1 MYHKQIK
8 IFVIIL
14 TFFLFAFLLRLAQMQ
29 LLSNS
34 FYRDKITKLK
44 LQKSQSR
51 QFKTVRGKILDRNGK
66 VLAVDEPQF
75 QLYIS
80 YGLTCLMDDR
90 VREGNL
96 LKAGDKDDTGVS
108 TAKAMEKMDDGIAEV
123 NQIIDKCARL
133 GAVSPSEIKT
143 EIQKINDVVWK
154 RRVFQAWRDNFPNS
168 EALTNYK
175 DITSIPDYVA
185 IADFEQKEP
194 SPVKRLRLV
203 NKVDIAEMHQK
214 WLLTELKTD
223 DDIFTAQLE
232 FSDIDD
238 IQILTKGQRFYPF
251 GSVASQTIGWVGPAT
266 QQADRE
272 LFADDKLSKY
282 LDDEVCGRED
292 GIEYAC
298 ETILRGRRGKIVYD
312 IDREL
317 IDETKAQLGKD
328 VSLTLDIVLQQKIEK
343 RITDCDNNPR
353 CRAPTAAVVID
364 VASGEILALV
374 STPVFDLNRIRSNY
388 AKAVNDSN
396 EPMRNRAINK
406 QYPPG
411 SAVKPIILTAGME
424 SGKITANEV
433 ISCPAQEAPKG
444 WPNCWMYNRYRRGHN
459 DEWSNYAR
467 NAIKGSC
474 NVYFSHLADRI
485 EPQVLQ
491 KWLFAFGYGRV
502 SPLIQ
507 APAPASPDA
516 SRGGGGEGR
525 DLRQAAGQ
533 ISSTPAQS
541 NVTSFEQIPP
551 LTRSENRFFG
561 IGQGSLRATPLQAA
575 NAMAAIAR
583 GGIYKSPRLIL
594 TPPVPALPVQASQVQ
609 AEAARD
615 QSPLDISTHTLDTLR
630 EGMSAV
636 VNESGGTAYN
646 EFTSTGF
653 SERGVK
659 VYGKTG
665 STENPENAWFC
676 GFAEDSSSKKISIA
690 VLVEGGQHGSSDA
703 APIARDIIRFCIDAN
718 YIGKNNHTAE

>member
-14 TFFLFAFLLRLAQMQ
+14 TFFLLAFLLRLAQMQ

-44 LQKSQSR
+44 LQKSRSR

-80 YGLTCLMDDR
+80 YSLTCLMDDR
-90 VREGNL
+90 VRQGIL
-96 LKAGDKDDTGVS
+96 LKVADKDNTGVA
-108 TAKAMEKMDDGIAEV
+108 TANAQQKIDDGIAEV
-123 NQIIDKCARL
+123 NQIIDKCAQL
-133 GAVSPSEIKT
+133 GGVSPSEIKA
-143 EIQKINDVVWK
+143 EIQKINDTVWK

-168 EALTNYK
+168 EVFANYK
-175 DITSIPDYVA
+175 DITSTPDSVV
-185 IADFEQKEP
+185 ITDFEQKEP
-194 SPVKRLRLV
+194 SPIKRLRLV
-203 NKVDIAEMHQK
+203 NKVDIAEMHHK

-232 FSDIDD
+232 FSDIDG
-238 IQILTKGQRFYPF
+238 IQILAKGQRFYPF
-251 GSVASQTIGWVGPAT
+251 GSAASQTIGWVGPAT

-272 LFADDKLSKY
+272 LFADDKLASY

-298 ETILRGRRGKIVYD
+298 ETTLRGRRGKIVYD

-317 IDETKAQLGKD
+317 VDETKAQLGKD
-328 VSLTLDIVLQQKIEK
+328 VSLTLDIELQQKIEK
-343 RITDCDNNPR
+343 RITDCDSNPR

-364 VASGEILALV
+364 VASGDILALV
-374 STPVFDLNRIRSNY
+374 STPVFDLNRIRRNY
-388 AKAVNDSN
+388 ANVANNPD

-411 SAVKPIILTAGME
+411 SAIKPLILIAGLE

-433 ISCPAQEAPKG
+433 IHCPAQPSPKG
-444 WPNCWMYNRYRRGHN
+444 WPNCYIYNRFHSGH
-459 DEWSNYAR
+459 DELWQNTAR

-485 EPQVLQ
+485 DPQVLQ
-491 KWLFAFGYGRV
+491 EWLFKFGYGHV
-502 SPLIQ
+502 SPLVQ
-507 APAPASPDA
+507 AYVPASPDA
-516 SRGGGGEGR
+516 NQGGGGEGR
-525 DLRQAAGQ
+525 DLRQAGGQ
-533 ISSTPAQS
+533 ISSTPTQTAAA
-541 NVTSFEQIPP
+541 SFDQLPP
-551 LTRSENRFFG
+551 ITKGELRFFG
-561 IGQGSLRATPLQAA
+561 IGQGNLRATPLQAA

-583 GGIYKSPRLIL
+583 GGIYKAPRLIL
-594 TPPVPALPVQASQVQ
+594 EPEPEGTRQETNLG
-609 AEAARD
+609 
-615 QSPLDISTHTLDTLR
+615 ISAHTLETLR
-630 EGMSAV
+630 DGMGAV

-646 EFTSTGF
+646 EFASAGF
-653 SERGVK
+653 RQRGVK

-665 STENPENAWFC
+665 STEAPINAWFA
-676 GFAEDSSSKKISIA
+676 GFAEDSSGRKLALA
-690 VLVEGGQHGSSDA
+690 VLVEGGEHGSTDA
-703 APIARDIIRFCIDAN
+703 APIARDTIQFCIDAN
-718 YIGKNNHTAE
+718 YIGRNLH